1 MKNLITRPRGIA
13 SLLATV
19 AWAIGVQA
27 VSYGQP
33 PVERNKIYW
42 TEAKD
47 FGWIQR
53 ADLDGSN
60 LESLLTTELEIN
72 PNRITLDPVVG
83 KIYWTEVDADAEWGS
98 TIRRANVDGSEVETL
113 ITGLQDPFELALD
126 LFKHKMYWTDLQG
139 GIIQR
144 ADLEG
149 ANVETLITGLEAPA
163 DIALDMYL
171 DYIGDPCPNC
181 TTKIQTGFPLL
192 DRRIAAK
199 AASHSPHSIGAP
211 TKMYWTDRRAGT
223 IQQAD
228 LDGENVE
235 TIITGIGS
243 PVGLVVN
250 GYEYSMYWADRDTG
264 TIQQA
269 DLDGE
274 NVETIVTGVEDVI
287 AITQDMIWVEWNSDS
302 ETGTIRCCYGW
313 DEVLVEAKRLGD
325 LELVVGGLYWTD
337 TNRLYRYGGGE
348 ISAPI
353 YMGVQGPTS
362 IAVDVT
368 GDKMYWVDKW
378 TDAIRRSNLDGTNV
392 EDLLTEVATPEDIA
406 LDLVADKMYWTEQG
420 TDAIRRADLDG
431 SNAEILVQVED
442 PQSIA
447 LDVARG
453 KMYWTAREA
462 SPFSDAGII
471 QRADL
476 DGENVA
482 TLLTGLHKPENIALD
497 LVAGA
502 MYWMDRGILR
512 ANLDGSNLEIVV
524 PRLARPVDL
533 ALDAVGGNIYWTDKN
548 GGSIQRADL
557 DGENVKKIV
566 SGLVRPVGIALD
578 VPLPVATPDAA
589 DITLTTN
596 SDPCSNGLAV
606 PNPLQNQGLVEDCRA
621 LLAFRNSRNPG
632 SNLNWS
638 AASPITRWKGV
649 YIQDSRVTGISF
661 HPIGYP
667 FIAGP
672 IPPELG
678 QLTELR
684 YLDLSW
690 NSGLTGSIPPE
701 LGQLTNLER
710 LYLSGNA
717 LTGPIPPELGQLT
730 NLERL
735 YLDSNSLTGSIP
747 PELGNLMKL
756 TKLDISANELTGPIP
771 PELGQLTNLTDASPS
786 RNEVTGF
793 NISNNKLTGPIPP
806 ELSQLTQIEKLYFR
820 GNKLTGPIPPEL
832 DRFTELNLS
841 DNELTAIPSGLE
853 QLTNLERLTLGNNSL
868 TGPIPPEL
876 GQMTNLESLGLS
888 YNSLTGPIPPE
899 LGQMTNLVGLYLQN
913 NSLTGSIPPELSQ
926 MAQLKFLDLSNNE
939 LTGSIPPELGDLTNL
954 VRLNLSNNELTGS
967 IPPELGNLTQ
977 LKDLLLYSNKL
988 TGAIPVELVQL
999 TRLEWMGIHQDNQ
1012 LTGCVPAPLA
1022 HWVKGWPLCSGFA
1035 IFVPD
1040 CCWRHVPGIGGASR
1054 RNVLENTLP
1063 GESLGPVQTQSAD
1076 DAILTFSLAGSDSA
1090 AFAIDVAGEITVGD
1104 STTLDFEIKKSYS
1117 IVVYLSDGLDHQG
1130 LVDPSVDD
1138 TLRVIIELINVEEA
1152 GTVTLSSTHPVVG
1165 EPLTASLSD
1174 PDGLVSY
1181 NPPRWQW
1188 QQSEDLPTPAWD
1200 NIPRARSDVY
1210 TPSTEDK
1217 GRLLRATVTYGDGHG
1232 SNKSAASEPTAA
1244 VATSHSAT
1252 ESTVTEADF
1261 DGDGATD
1268 FADFFLFAEYF
1279 GSSDT
1284 RFDLDDSGAVDF
1296 ADFFLFAEHFAPPAR
1311 AKLVAKAQELIGLP
1325 KSSQLQQNAPNP
1337 FNSQTVLSY
1346 FLHAPGPVR
1355 VEVFALTGQRVAVL
1369 HQGPQQAGHH
1379 RLHWDGRD
1387 AAGRPVASSMYLYR
1401 LVTNESVL
1409 TRKLILL
1416 R

>member
-19 AWAIGVQA
+19 AWAIGVQN

-33 PVERNKIYW
+33 PVAGNKIYW

-53 ADLDGSN
+53 AELDGAN
-60 LESLLTTELEIN
+60 VESVLTTELEIN
-72 PNRITLDPVVG
+72 PNRLTLDPVVG
-83 KIYWTEVDADAEWGS
+83 KIYWTEVDVDAEWGS

-113 ITGLQDPFELALD
+113 ITGLQDPFDLALD
-126 LFKHKMYWTDLQG
+126 LFAHKMYWTDLQG
-139 GIIQR
+139 GTIYR

-149 ANVETLITGLEAPA
+149 TNVETIITGLEAPA
-163 DIALDMYL
+163 DIALDIYL
-171 DYIGDPCPNC
+171 GFIGDPCPTC
-181 TTKIQTGFPLL
+181 ATKIQAISTPP
-192 DRRIAAK
+192 AAK
-199 AASHSPHSIGAP
+199 SAFHSPHSVGAP

-223 IQQAD
+223 IQRAD
-228 LDGENVE
+228 LEGTNVE
-235 TIITGIGS
+235 TLVTGIGS
-243 PVGLVVN
+243 PVGIIVD
-250 GYEYSMYWADRDTG
+250 EYAYNMYWADRDTG
-264 TIQQA
+264 SIQRA
-269 DLDGE
+269 DLEGT
-274 NVETIVTGVEDVI
+274 NVETLVTGVEDVI
-287 AITQDMIWVEWNSDS
+287 AIAQGSYGEMVWMEWNSDS
-302 ETGTIRCCYGW
+302 ETGTMRCCYGW
-313 DEVLVEAKRLGD
+313 DESGSYVIVETERPGD
-325 LELVVGGLYWTD
+325 LEMSGGWFYWTD
-337 TNRLYRYGGGE
+337 ANRIYWYGGDEG
-348 ISAPI
+348 SGPI
-353 YMGVQGPTS
+353 TMGVQGPTS

-368 GDKMYWVDKW
+368 GDKMYWVDKR
-378 TDAIRRSNLDGTNV
+378 TDAIHRSNLDGTNV

-406 LDLVADKMYWTEQG
+406 LDLVADKMYWTQQG
-420 TDAIRRADLDG
+420 TGAIWRADLDG
-431 SNAEILVQVED
+431 ANGETLVEVED

-453 KMYWTAREA
+453 KMYWTGREA

-502 MYWMDRGILR
+502 MYWADGGILR
-512 ANLDGSNLEIVV
+512 ANLDGSSLEILV
-524 PRLARPVDL
+524 PRLARPMDL
-533 ALDAVGGNIYWTDKN
+533 AIDAVGGKIYWTDRN

-557 DGENVKKIV
+557 DGENVEEIV

-578 VPLPVATPDAA
+578 VPLPVTTPDAA
-589 DITLTTN
+589 DITLTPN
-596 SDPCSNGLAV
+596 LDPCSNGLAV

-621 LLAFRNSRNPG
+621 LLAFRNSRDEG
-632 SNLNWS
+632 SDLNWS
-638 AASPITRWKGV
+638 AASPITRWEGV
-649 YIQDSRVTGISF
+649 YFHDARVTRISF
-661 HPIGYP
+661 SPMDYP
-667 FIAGP
+667 FIGGP

-684 YLDLSW
+684 NLDLSW
-690 NSGLTGSIPPE
+690 NS
-701 LGQLTNLER
+701 R
-710 LYLSGNA
+710 

-735 YLDSNSLTGSIP
+735 YLNDNLLTGPIP
-747 PELGNLMKL
+747 PELGNLTKL
-756 TKLDISANELTGPIP
+756 TKLDLSRNGLSGNGLTGPIPPEFGNLTNLTWFDLSFNSLTGPIP
-771 PELGQLTNLTDASPS
+771 PELGQLTQVKKLSLRGNKLTGLIPPELGHFTELDLSENEFTGPIPPGLEQLTNLKRLTLGA
-786 RNEVTGF
+786 NE
-793 NISNNKLTGPIPP
+793 LTGPIPP
-806 ELSQLTQIEKLYFR
+806 ELSQ
-820 GNKLTGPIPPEL
+820 
-832 DRFTELNLS
+832 
-841 DNELTAIPSGLE
+841 
-853 QLTNLERLTLGNNSL
+853 
-868 TGPIPPEL
+868 
-876 GQMTNLESLGLS
+876 MTSLESLVLS

-899 LGQMTNLVGLYLQN
+899 LSQMTSLVGLYLQN

-926 MAQLKFLDLSNNE
+926 MAQLKFLNLSNNE

-988 TGAIPVELVQL
+988 TGTIPVELVQL

-1035 IFVPD
+1035 LFLPD
-1040 CCWRHVPGIGGASR
+1040 CCWRNIDGVRVSSR
-1054 RNVLENTLP
+1054 RIRENTPP
-1063 GESLGPVQTQSAD
+1063 GAPLGPVQTQSAD

-1090 AFAIDVAGEITVGD
+1090 AFAIDAAGEITVGD

-1130 LVDPSVDD
+1130 LADPSVDD

-1152 GTVTLSSTHPVVG
+1152 GTVTLSSAHPVVG
-1165 EPLTASLSD
+1165 DSLTASLSD

-1200 NIPRARSDVY
+1200 DISRARSNVY
-1210 TPSTEDK
+1210 TPSTEDE
-1217 GRLLRATVTYGDGHG
+1217 GRLLRATVTYGDDHG
-1232 SNKSAASEPTAA
+1232 SNKSAASDPTAA
-1244 VATSHSAT
+1244 VATSRNTANSVAA
-1252 ESTVTEADF
+1252 ADF
-1261 DGDGATD
+1261 DGDGATS
-1268 FADFFLFAEYF
+1268 FPDFFLFAEHF

-1296 ADFFLFAEHFAPPAR
+1296 ADFFLFAEHFSPLAR
-1311 AKLVAKAQELIGLP
+1311 AKLVAMAQELIGLP
-1325 KSSQLQQNAPNP
+1325 NSSQLQQNAPNP
-1337 FNSQTVLSY
+1337 FNSQTVLAY
-1346 FLHAPGPVR
+1346 FLHAPGPAR
-1355 VEVFALTGQRVAVL
+1355 LEVFSLTGQRVAVL
-1369 HQGPQQAGHH
+1369 HQGPQQAGYH
-1379 RLHWDGRD
+1379 RLHWNGHDD
-1387 AAGRPVASSMYLYR
+1387 AGRPVASGMYFYR
-1401 LVTNESVL
+1401 LVTNEGVL
-1409 TRKLILL
+1409 TRKLMLL